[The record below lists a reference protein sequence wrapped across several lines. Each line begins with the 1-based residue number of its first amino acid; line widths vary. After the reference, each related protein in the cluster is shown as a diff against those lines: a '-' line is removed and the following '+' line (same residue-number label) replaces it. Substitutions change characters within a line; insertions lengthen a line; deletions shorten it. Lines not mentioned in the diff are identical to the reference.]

1 MRFLDRTAAALLFLA
16 AAAAAEEA
24 PLFTDHTPATFREL
38 EPAQQRIDPAAID
51 DDLLA
56 AAVFHETNTRREQH
70 HLPPLKHDPRVRAA
84 ATMQVEI
91 LRERKVVAHEN
102 PEQPE
107 KATPQDRIKLTGLE
121 PQFIA
126 ENLSTAFLLEYK
138 PGEQILVEA
147 EGDQTIYRREP
158 GGPAIQPHTYLS
170 LASTLLDQWM
180 NSPDHRINI
189 LAPEAQYLGTAC
201 RLARD
206 EQQMHIFYCGQVF
219 FAPFPPGETP
229 LLATP
234 SPAP

>member
-1 MRFLDRTAAALLFLA
+1 MRLPKTAVAALLFLSA
-16 AAAAAEEA
+16 FAAAEEA

-38 EPAQQRIDPAAID
+38 EPAQQRIDPANID
-51 DDLLA
+51 DALLA

-70 HLPPLKHDPRVRAA
+70 ELPLLQHDPRVRAA

-91 LRERKVVAHEN
+91 LQERKVVEHDN

-107 KATPQDRIKLTGLE
+107 KATMQDRIRLTGLE

-126 ENLSTAFLLEYK
+126 ENLATAFLLDYK
-138 PGEQILVEA
+138 PGEQVFTEI
-147 EGDQTIYRREP
+147 EGDKTIYRREL
-158 GGPAIQPHTYLS
+158 GGPAIEPHTYLS
-170 LASTLLDQWM
+170 FAAMLLEQWM
-180 NSPDHRINI
+180 NSPNHRINI

-201 RLARD
+201 RLAQD
-206 EQQMHIFYCGQVF
+206 EQNMPIFYCGQVF

-234 SPAP
+234 SPTP